1 MTAAA
6 RRPWADAADRWLLR
20 QSDLRVQRA
29 GRVRAMATVLRLAR
43 RRALERDWTRIADAL
58 DCPAHWDSGDRL
70 PPIAVFIPCHP
81 RDVPFLIRCLPITLA
96 ALANPVAQITIAV
109 PGRILPDL
117 RTRISALAVPSAV
130 TVLDEADLL
139 PSRLRADI
147 AAAFPERAGWL
158 TAQALK
164 LTFAAD
170 SQHPGVLQLDA
181 DTVLTHRRAWLS
193 ADGRQPLL
201 PTYEWHPP
209 YYRVLTD
216 LGLPVQPN
224 TSYIAHHMLHQPAV
238 LSAILAALGCASVS
252 DLLHRTL
259 SQLRAAND
267 PAASL
272 DYELYAHG
280 LMALAPERVV
290 RLRWANV
297 PMAPG
302 AAHGLLASPQ
312 RLAAFGRRFA
322 SLSAHGFIGQP

>member
-1 MTAAA
+1 
-6 RRPWADAADRWLLR
+6 
-20 QSDLRVQRA
+20 
-29 GRVRAMATVLRLAR
+29 MATVLRLAR

-164 LTFAAD
+164 VSFAAA
-170 SQHPGVLQLDA
+170 STHAGVLIIDA

-224 TSYIAHHMLHQPAV
+224 TSYIAHHMLIQPTLMNEILQRLQTPTVPDLFMRV
-238 LSAILAALGCASVS
+238 LDLINRDEHSSACVE
-252 DLLHRTL
+252 
-259 SQLRAAND
+259 
-267 PAASL
+267 
-272 DYELYAHG
+272 YELYAHG